1 MTTCGKVVYMTN
13 EMSCVCDADVINLY
27 ATGKSI
33 KDVSKELGVSDRRVT
48 RILKSNGIQIRT
60 RRIPAP
66 SDFIERYEDGESV
79 LELSKAYGVS
89 RSVVKRWLSDAG
101 VQIRSYAEAGLVR
114 AAKMSP
120 EDRAAQ
126 AKAAH
131 DATRGKRMRT
141 ISKVR
146 HARTVQALASLEKC
160 TDGERLIAET
170 FMAHGYDVT
179 LQKSVH
185 IYNLDIAIGD
195 RFAVEVY
202 GGNFHADRVR
212 RIKESERLEYLLG
225 AGWTIVYAW
234 NTKIMPLTREAA
246 EKCVSIME
254 QSSLDP
260 TVDGEYWVI
269 RGDGKVTTSAS
280 RDVNDVSL
288 KLPSHKRLYVESA

>member
-1 MTTCGKVVYMTN
+1 MAAKLSCCDDSHIIELYSSGMTAREVGDKLGISRDKVYKAMKRCGVK
-13 EMSCVCDADVINLY
+13 
-27 ATGKSI
+27 GH
-33 KDVSKELGVSDRRVT
+33 SK
-48 RILKSNGIQIRT
+48 
-60 RRIPAP
+60 RIPTP
-66 SDFIERYEDGESV
+66 SGVVERYERGESV

-146 HARTVQALASLEKC
+146 RARTVQALASLEKC

-185 IYNLDIAIGD
+185 IYNLDIAVGD

-202 GGNFHADRVR
+202 GGNFHAARVR

-225 AGWTIVYAW
+225 AGWTIVYVW
-234 NTKIMPLTREAA
+234 DTKSIPITVAAA
-246 EKCVSIME
+246 EKCVSIFNAF
-254 QSSLDP
+254 SFDP

-269 RGDGKVTTSAS
+269 RGDGEIATRAS
-280 RDVNDVSL
+280 RNVNYDSL
-288 KLPSHKRLYVESA
+288 KLPSQKRVGINRP

>member
-1 MTTCGKVVYMTN
+1 MSTCGKVVYMAN
-13 EMSCVCDADVINLY
+13 EMSCINSSDVINIY
-27 ATGKSI
+27 SSGKSA
-33 KDVSKELGVSDRRVT
+33 KAVSKELGISYKQALG
-48 RILKSNGIQIRT
+48 ILKSNGIEIRT

-66 SDFIERYEDGESV
+66 SDFIERYEGGESV

-89 RSVVKRWLSDAG
+89 RGVVKRWLSDAG

-131 DATRGKRMRT
+131 DATRGKRTRT

-146 HARTVQALASLEKC
+146 RARTVQALASLEKC
-160 TDGERLIAET
+160 TDGERLVAET

-185 IYNLDIAIGD
+185 IYNLDIAVGD

-225 AGWTIVYAW
+225 AGWTIVYTW

-246 EKCVSIME
+246 EKCISIME

-260 TVDGEYWVI
+260 TVDGEYWVV

-280 RDVNDVSL
+280 RDVNDISL
-288 KLPSHKRLYVESA
+288 KLPTQKRLYSDGA

>member
-1 MTTCGKVVYMTN
+1 MSTCGKVVYMAN
-13 EMSCVCDADVINLY
+13 EMSCINSSDVINIY
-27 ATGKSI
+27 SSGKSA
-33 KDVSKELGVSDRRVT
+33 KAVSKELGISYKQALG
-48 RILKSNGIQIRT
+48 ILKSNGIEIRT

-66 SDFIERYEDGESV
+66 SDFIERYEGGESV

-89 RSVVKRWLSDAG
+89 RGVVKRWLSDAG

-131 DATRGKRMRT
+131 DATRGKRTRT

-146 HARTVQALASLEKC
+146 RARTVQALASLEKC
-160 TDGERLIAET
+160 TDGERLVAET

-185 IYNLDIAIGD
+185 IYNLDIAVGD
-195 RFAVEVY
+195 RFAVEVC
-202 GGNFHADRVR
+202 GGNFHAARVR
-212 RIKESERLEYLLG
+212 RIKEAERLEYLLG

-246 EKCVSIME
+246 EKCISIME

-260 TVDGEYWVI
+260 TVDGEYWVV

-280 RDVNDVSL
+280 RDVNDISL
-288 KLPSHKRLYVESA
+288 KLPTQKRLYSDGS